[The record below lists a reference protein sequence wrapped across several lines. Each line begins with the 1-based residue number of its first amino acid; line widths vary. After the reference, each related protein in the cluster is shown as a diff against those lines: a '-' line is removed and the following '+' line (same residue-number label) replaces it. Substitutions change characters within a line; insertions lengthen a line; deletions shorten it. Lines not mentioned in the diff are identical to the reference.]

1 MSDQITP
8 PPELVDFWVDLLES
22 GSDQSVFTLA
32 AQWGYKQ
39 AVKELEEFLKKI
51 VDTPCSNSMTTQ
63 INGDK
68 LFVIDHHPAIPPSD
82 QLKKW
87 EDKWFDEEE
96 HPDVLLIQAFQAGA
110 DQELEACLDWLSRC
124 AQWEPEDVEELR
136 TVRRPK
142 PPSPKLPSLK
152 EQALDELHISFDRG
166 YLKEGAAD
174 TIRRALEQLDD

>member
-1 MSDQITP
+1 MTNTVSP
-8 PPELVDFWVDLLES
+8 PSELVEHWVDLLETL
-22 GSDQSVFTLA
+22 SDQAVFTLA

-51 VDTPCSNSMTTQ
+51 VDTPCNNSMTTQ

-68 LFVIDHHPAIPPSD
+68 LFVIDHHPAIPTSD

-110 DQELEACLDWLSRC
+110 DQELEACC
-124 AQWEPEDVEELR
+124 EYMQHEDFHGFAKELR
-136 TVRRPK
+136 VARRPK
-142 PPSPKLPSLK
+142 APSLK
-152 EQALDELHISFDRG
+152 EQALALVEQHEDGWRPSPKDW
-166 YLKEGAAD
+166 D
-174 TIRRALEQLDD
+174 TIRQALEQLDDWTQPPQ

>member
-1 MSDQITP
+1 MTDITP
-8 PPELVDFWVDLLES
+8 TPELVEFWVDLLEVR
-22 GSDQSVFTLA
+22 SDQAVFTLA

-39 AVKELEEFLKKI
+39 AIKELEIALKEI
-51 VDTPCSNSMTTQ
+51 VDTPCNNSMTTQ

-110 DQELEACLDWLSRC
+110 DQELEACCHLLTRQGFDFV
-124 AQWEPEDVEELR
+124 DDLR
-136 TVRRPK
+136 AARRPK
-142 PPSPKLPSLK
+142 PPSLK
-152 EQALDELHISFDRG
+152 EQALALVEQHEDGWRPSPKDW
-166 YLKEGAAD
+166 D
-174 TIRRALEQLDD
+174 TIRQALEQLDD